1 MKTPSQLSV
10 FALTLGGALLLS
22 ACGGGGGGS
31 GGYSSSIPGKPAN
44 GGSTGSTGSNGGSA
58 GNTGSNSGSSGQP
71 GGSGNGGVDI
81 PSLPSSMTISGR
93 AIDGYLQGAKVC
105 VDLNDNGECDPGD
118 PSTTTSANGSYS
130 LTVDPQQ
137 AWGKKML
144 AEIGPNTVDI
154 SSGGHFPTS
163 FILATVIE
171 DPTTPIHITPI
182 TTLVTAKRIEG
193 WSKTAAEMAV
203 QQVAR
208 ASGANPGNL
217 YDDYLAN
224 GDTAT
229 ANLASAIVSKLTN
242 ATLAGASTI
251 DLASQRAI
259 ASAIVDSG
267 TLSSVNASSVA
278 IAKSRPVFTINLS
291 ASNTLGSPLYSYF
304 GLTGSQAP
312 VRTLAQLA
320 ANQYSVN
327 RQTYVSGNWGSTA
340 PGDYDNTQGGYTLQ
354 NNGSWSSFIAA
365 ANLVQPYGVHSVINN
380 RVLVTDPNSGIK
392 LTFELGVSNALATP
406 VGYQGIGGYLLRNK
420 FAGVGAVT
428 AVTDAIGSGGPLYVT
443 NPLAASDR
451 LVLPSPSNC
460 PGNGTIPVA
469 TITEDGVT
477 HCNNLASMPPPA
489 AAYTS
494 VSQILGQPFSVGDQG
509 TNLVLNRNGKGT
521 LSGGPSHAYSIPV
534 SWSTY
539 PRNSNV
545 LVVSIPLTDQSAIG
559 DLYDADLLRQGGKVI
574 VALHNGHLKRGQL
587 QPAATIG
594 QEYALA
600 DGSRFDLLFAAIQS
614 VADTL

>member
-1 MKTPSQLSV
+1 MKTPSQFSL
-10 FALTLGGALLLS
+10 FALTLGVALLLT
-22 ACGGGGGGS
+22 ACGGGGGS
-31 GGYSSSIPGKPAN
+31 GGGYSSSLPGKPAN
-44 GGSTGSTGSNGGSA
+44 GGSTSSNGGSA
-58 GNTGSNSGSSGQP
+58 GDTGSNSGSSGQP
-71 GGSGNGGVDI
+71 GGSGNGGADI

-118 PSTTTSANGSYS
+118 PSTTTSPNGSYS

-154 SSGGHFPTS
+154 SSGGHFPTA
-163 FILATVIE
+163 FTLATVIE

-193 WSKTAAEMAV
+193 WSKIAAEMAV

-242 ATLAGASTI
+242 ATLAGASSI

-267 TLSSVNASSVA
+267 TLSSVNASNVA
-278 IAKSRPVFTINLS
+278 SAKSRPVFTINLS
-291 ASNTLGSPLYSYF
+291 AGNTLGSPLYSYF
-304 GLTGSQAP
+304 GLTSSKTP

-327 RQTYVSGNWGSTA
+327 PQNYASGSWSSTA
-340 PGDYDNTQGGYTLQ
+340 PGDYDSTQGGYTLQ
-354 NNGSWSSFIAA
+354 DNGSWSGFIAA
-365 ANLVQPYGVHSVINN
+365 ANFVQSYGVRSVINN

-392 LTFELGVSNALATP
+392 LTFELGISNALTVP

-420 FAGVGAVT
+420 FAGVGAVAT
-428 AVTDAIGSGGPLYVT
+428 VTDALGSGGPLYVT
-443 NPLAASDR
+443 NPLTASDR

-469 TITEDGVT
+469 AITEDGVT

-489 AAYTS
+489 ATYTS
-494 VSQILGQPFSVGDQG
+494 ISQIFGQPFSVGDQG
-509 TNLVLNRNGKGT
+509 ATMVLNRNGSGT

-539 PRNSNV
+539 SRNNNV
-545 LVVSIPLTDQSAIG
+545 LVLNIPLTDQSAIG
-559 DLYDADLLRQGGKVI
+559 DLYDADLLRHGGKVI

-587 QPAATIG
+587 QPAGTIG
-594 QEYALA
+594 QDYALA
-600 DGSRFDLLFAAIQS
+600 DSSQFDQLFAAVQS
-614 VADTL
+614 VTGTL